1 MSINLR
7 LELQK
12 ISQFFFQKYT
22 LLLKVK
28 LRFYKC
34 ILLPEGKKKKKKKT
48 NVQKAESKTTDAEV
62 WPLWWFKMWATD
74 GYSQKT
80 P

>member
-34 ILLPEGKKKKKKKT
+34 ILLPEGKKKKKKK
-48 NVQKAESKTTDAEV
+48 KKK
-62 WPLWWFKMWATD
+62 F
-74 GYSQKT
+74 
-80 P
+80 

>member
-12 ISQFFFQKYT
+12 ISQFFFQNYT

-28 LRFYKC
+28 LMFYKC
-34 ILLPEGKKKKKKKT
+34 ILLPEGKKNKKTKKKT
-48 NVQKAESKTTDAEV
+48 SVQKAESKTTDAEV
-62 WPLWWFKMWATD
+62 
-74 GYSQKT
+74 
-80 P
+80 